1 MLILIQLFVR
11 WFLIGP
17 IYEMN
22 QVSFALSLTDFLL
35 LVLATVFIAAGGYCL
50 NDIFDVDTDHI
61 NKPSKVLVG
70 NKLSEKLA
78 WNLYWAL
85 STGGLLLGFWLSL
98 RIGAFNTFFIFIF
111 SVAGLWFYSTSFKY
125 KLLVGNLLISL
136 LAALSLALPWLM
148 EFLARLPLPDI
159 FVEGLRSYPLIH
171 SFVGLYSGF
180 AFMVTLIRE
189 IIKDAEDITGDQ
201 AFGARTVPIVFGFGK
216 TKIILLGLVGIVV
229 LALMYLS
236 YRAFEEDFINLFL
249 YVLLLC
255 VFGLFIIQNIWTA
268 KRKKDF
274 SALSLYLKVF
284 MAAGIFSMQLLYLE
298 F

>member
-35 LVLATVFIAAGGYCL
+35 LILATVFIAAGGYCL
-50 NDIFDVDTDHI
+50 NDIFDVDTDRI
-61 NKPSKVLVG
+61 NKPSKVLIG
-70 NKLSEKLA
+70 NPISEKLA
-78 WNLYWAL
+78 WKLYWAL
-85 STGGLLLGFWLSL
+85 SMGGLLLGLWLSL
-98 RIGAFNTFFIFIF
+98 RVGVFNTFFIFIF

-125 KLLVGNLLISL
+125 KLLVGNFLISF
-136 LAALSLALPWLM
+136 LAAVSLALPWLM

-159 FVEGLRSYPLIH
+159 FVEGLRAYPLIH
-171 SFVGLYSGF
+171 SFVGLYTGF
-180 AFMVTLIRE
+180 AFMVTLVRE
-189 IIKDAEDITGDQ
+189 IVKDAEDITGDQ
-201 AFGARTVPIVFGFGK
+201 AFGARTVPTVFGFEK

-255 VFGLFIIQNIWTA
+255 AFGLFIMQNIWMA
-268 KRKKDF
+268 SHKKEF

-284 MAAGIFSMQLLYLE
+284 MAAGVFSMQLLYLE

>member
-35 LVLATVFIAAGGYCL
+35 VVLATVFIAAGGYCY
-50 NDIFDVDTDHI
+50 NDICDEYIDRINRPSRIIIENKIHI
-61 NKPSKVLVG
+61 KS
-70 NKLSEKLA
+70 A
-78 WNLYWAL
+78 WKLYWIL
-85 STGGLLLGFWLSL
+85 SLSGLLIGLYISL
-98 RIGAFNTFFIFIF
+98 RIEQFNAFLMFVF
-111 SVAGLWFYSTSFKY
+111 SVGGLWFYSPRFKY
-125 KLLVGNLLISL
+125 KLFIGNVLIAF

-148 EFLARLPLPDI
+148 EYLARFPHPSL
-159 FVEGLRSYPLIH
+159 FVEGLRAYPLIH

-189 IIKDAEDITGDQ
+189 IVKDAEDITGDQ
-201 AFGARTVPIVFGFGK
+201 AFGARTVPVVFGFEK

-255 VFGLFIIQNIWTA
+255 AFGLFIMQNIWTA

-284 MAAGIFSMQLLYLE
+284 MAAGVFSMQLLYLE